1 MSLRAKLSLA
11 LCSVLLHISPLLL
24 CQTTNNAAT
33 LSCWEGKNRANFQSR
48 QAKTPVSK
56 SSGGFAY
63 GETFAEASSV
73 SQSGQFCKNRVQL
86 FYSRGGSDYKVV
98 YEKTGL
104 EDQGVGIRVVGWS
117 NSGKLLL
124 IELSIWGYDTEA
136 DTTKSA
142 LLLDSSTAQV
152 KELPLPDAFERVLGK
167 DCEFDSSLLGWGRN
181 ERVLVRVSKTPS
193 TSRYEQTFCVEKPTV
208 YAYSLQTGELSRS
221 KQ

>member
-1 MSLRAKLSLA
+1 MSLLDKPGFKL
-11 LCSVLLHISPLLL
+11 CCILLFASPWLLG
-24 CQTTNNAAT
+24 QTSS
-33 LSCWEGKNRANFQSR
+33 LSCWEGKNRTNFQSR
-48 QAKTPVSK
+48 EAKTPIAK

-63 GETFAEASSV
+63 GETYAEASSV
-73 SQSGQFCKNRVQL
+73 SESGQLCKNRVQL
-86 FYSRGGSDYKVV
+86 FYSRDGNDYKVV

-104 EDQGVGIRVVGWS
+104 EDQGVGIRVIGWS
-117 NSGKLLL
+117 RSGKQLL
-124 IELSIWGYDTEA
+124 IEMSIWGYDTEA

-167 DCEFDSSLLGWGRN
+167 DCEFDSSVIGWGAN
-181 ERVLVRVSKTPS
+181 ESVLVRVSKTPS

-208 YAYSLQTGELSRS
+208 YAFNLQTGELSRS